1 MSTAQARSAGGQR
14 HFRPPGARY
23 HAPIT
28 MRASAP
34 GQVGYCTTVASHV
47 RVKTIQVSPNLG
59 QDSEK
64 LGDVSKCPKTYRATS
79 CKRSC
84 NELQEDCVRCLFVSY
99 YLSLGSK
106 RRQPRR
112 PFVLLTR
119 LCFEQT
125 SCSDRRHRRAAVRAL
140 SLQDRPGL
148 QPIWPGSLAGW
159 RSLGSDCLRRR
170 ARPAGASR
178 AGRSSHGLGAPDVPT

>member
-1 MSTAQARSAGGQR
+1 MGCQQQITCPADGGPWWVRPAGMSAGYPRVRSTPEFGLLAEHVSTAQARSAGGQR

-106 RRQPRR
+106 RRQSRR
-112 PFVLLTR
+112 PFVFTHATL
-119 LCFEQT
+119 F
-125 SCSDRRHRRAAVRAL
+125 
-140 SLQDRPGL
+140 
-148 QPIWPGSLAGW
+148 
-159 RSLGSDCLRRR
+159 
-170 ARPAGASR
+170 
-178 AGRSSHGLGAPDVPT
+178 